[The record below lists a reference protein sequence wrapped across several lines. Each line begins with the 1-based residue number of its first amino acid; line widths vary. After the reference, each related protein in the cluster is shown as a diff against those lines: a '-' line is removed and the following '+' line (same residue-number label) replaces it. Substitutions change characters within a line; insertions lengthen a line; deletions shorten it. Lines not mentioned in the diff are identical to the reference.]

1 MTSIGYPRSLPCGN
15 LLPGFEARNS
25 ITDTVNTNYIPNGNI
40 VTPVLTLPVCVTGTL
55 LPDAEEGGPILI
67 PPTPPPPPPPPPPQ
81 LPPRPRRPRVTRRR
95 TPPQFVP
102 AEARRRGV
110 GRGPQIS
117 GNAFVTRAEYRY
129 NLNSGRGQRFGIQ
142 VQPNPSQFLF
152 PSNNPQLVNASLE
165 YNLTTN
171 LNEGSESFPIN
182 TTGGNLTTR
191 LSNLLQEDCLNSG
204 SPQTPNFPAT
214 YFNPATAAGST
225 PLYNQ
230 IYNFFKIPV
239 TPVTKLVENQHR
251 VDIFSTEVAE
261 EVKYFLDMQNSTAAW
276 NERHISNLSIEK
288 ISISLNPFLYESLN
302 NIHGEGGLKIDFS
315 VFLNT
320 IKSHLLQGT
329 LNEFDSSFFINV
341 ANKQEND
348 NFYSLGRTQESQAT
362 MSTSLAIFEETSIN
376 PDYEKVELHENERND
391 FRRMRFLPED
401 LKCKIDVLQIDGT
414 SEPLLVTNNG
424 IPTQQLPALIDIPSA
439 SSIETQFGDGAGYYF
454 SSLLINGEEY
464 PLPTYNELSNSYYL
478 NTRDR
483 ELILGLLGADS
494 SLRLTSTSPL
504 NNHEFTSTYNSSAD
518 VELMYF
524 ILDMSSVG
532 DIIGTKIM
540 VTTTSA
546 NYIRVTTEE
555 AIKHSINNCFNLSKI
570 NVDYRDPFIH
580 YARDSSSVYCEIED
594 FSVKALNRETTLNS
608 NKLILRSLPQGL
620 ILLPGCGSKHNPFN
634 GKSKFEDYSNSAVI
648 RTLSLK
654 PTIDQT
660 DLLIKSPLLSTHK
673 VVLQFGTDSVGLY
686 EKYLNKDLEGLFYSF
701 DASSEEFLNSYY
713 SFPVGFSSTQPD
725 PEFRVNSPE
734 SNLLN
739 LTDKLATVALYL
751 KDTSG
756 SQYGFLSWYDIYR
769 RMTLND
775 IGKLMYTNSQYLI
788 SKIEHGFVQGVFV
801 NNIITD
807 ANTTIY
813 YGIPE
818 SATVPNDSIIIT
830 EADRIDFKNS
840 LK

>member
-1 MTSIGYPRSLPCGN
+1 MTSTELPVTTHPCGN
-15 LLPGFEARNS
+15 PVPGYEARNS
-25 ITDTVNTNYIPNGNI
+25 VFDATNANYIPNGNI
-40 VTPVLTLPVCVTGTL
+40 VTPVLTLPVCVTGIL
-55 LPDAEEGGPILI
+55 SSGAGEGGPILI
-67 PPTPPPPPPPPPPQ
+67 PPTPSPNSPTPPQ
-81 LPPRPRRPRVTRRR
+81 QQPPSRPRGPIVTRRR

-102 AEARRRGV
+102 PEARRRGV

-191 LSNLLQEDCLNSG
+191 LSNLLQEDCLNNG
-204 SPQTPNFPAT
+204 IPPQTPNFPAT
-214 YFNPATAAGST
+214 QQ
-225 PLYNQ
+225 LYNQ

-239 TPVTKLVENQHR
+239 TSVTKLVENQHR
-251 VDIFSTEVAE
+251 LDIFSTEVAE
-261 EVKYFLDMQNSTAAW
+261 EVRYFLDMQNSIAAW

-288 ISISLNPFLYESLN
+288 ISISLNPFLYERLN

-424 IPTQQLPALIDIPSA
+424 IPTQQLPALIDTPSA
-439 SSIETQFGDGAGYYF
+439 SSTETQFGDGAGYYF

-483 ELILGLLGADS
+483 ALILGLLGADS
-494 SLRLTSTSPL
+494 SLKLTSTSPL

-546 NYIRVTTEE
+546 NYIRVTNEE
-555 AIKHSINNCFNLSKI
+555 AIEHSRNNCFNLSKI

-594 FSVKALNRETTLNS
+594 FSVKALNRETTINS

-634 GKSKFEDYSNSAVI
+634 GKSKLEDYSNSAVI

-660 DLLIKSPLLSTHK
+660 DLQIQTPPLTQEK
-673 VVLQFGTDSVGLY
+673 VVLQFGTDSIGLY

-701 DASSEEFLNSYY
+701 DASSEKFLNSYY
-713 SFPVGFSSTQPD
+713 SFPGGFSSTQPD
-725 PEFRVNSPE
+725 PELRVNSPE

-818 SATVPNDSIIIT
+818 SATVSNDSIIIT
-830 EADRIDFKNS
+830 ELDRIIFRNS